1 MISRE
6 VLLTSCAPPRARMP
20 LDDAVWYPLVLQ
32 GGQRGL
38 TGEFEFDATGAM
50 VRNNV
55 SLR

>member
-1 MISRE
+1 
-6 VLLTSCAPPRARMP
+6 MP

-50 VRNNV
+50 VRNDV
-55 SLR
+55 QKPTV